1 MSDDELARRQRRW
14 SRVRTVALVGIVITV
29 LATVVLIVVGG
40 DDEGEPTTVALAE
53 EAFAVDV
60 LRLGDQPVGLVR
72 NGGQV
77 QVFRLVG
84 PDDAA
89 VGYCAAGEV
98 FVSPDAGTVYDI
110 DGVHV
115 AGPGEIGLERF
126 QFEFL
131 GDSVDIDLDTIE
143 EGAPLGFDT
152 DVSATSAVVQ
162 ECVAAVDDLEFA
174 PPG

>member
-1 MSDDELARRQRRW
+1 MSDDELAQRQRRW
-14 SRVRTVALVGIVITV
+14 SRIRTAALVAMVLTV
-29 LATVVLIVVGG
+29 LATIVLIATGG
-40 DDEGEPTTVALAE
+40 DDEGEPTTVVLAE
-53 EAFAVDV
+53 TAFSVDV

-126 QFEFL
+126 EFEFL
-131 GDSVDIDLDTIE
+131 GDAVDIDLDTIE
-143 EGAPLGFDT
+143 EGAPAGFDT
-152 DVSATSAVVQ
+152 DVSATGPTVQ
-162 ECVAAVDDLEFA
+162 RCLAAVDDLEFA